1 MSWSLQCFLW
11 KKNISYAIKEC
22 DLRTLWRNCGI
33 KMVILRSM
41 IWWTI
46 CIENLQKLRVY
57 SVEDGI
63 DIESSCIAKTLFR
76 CGKCLMESSSSPD
89 MVIKIQKTLMSNRF
103 MINIRLMTK
112 VTLADIRVSAIWVV
126 DYCYKNFLF

>member
-1 MSWSLQCFLW
+1 
-11 KKNISYAIKEC
+11 
-22 DLRTLWRNCGI
+22 
-33 KMVILRSM
+33 MVILRSM

-89 MVIKIQKTLMSNRF
+89 DMYGDQNLKDAFEQ
-103 MINIRLMTK
+103 
-112 VTLADIRVSAIWVV
+112 
-126 DYCYKNFLF
+126 